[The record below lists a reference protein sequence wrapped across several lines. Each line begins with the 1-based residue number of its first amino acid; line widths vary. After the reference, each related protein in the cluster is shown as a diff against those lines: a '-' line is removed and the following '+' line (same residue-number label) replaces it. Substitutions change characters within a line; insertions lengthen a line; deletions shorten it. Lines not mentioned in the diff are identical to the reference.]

1 MPDETCDKLRKIFTP
16 PPNARVSSLQLGVGA
31 SREILDQQ
39 ATPGNFGSGKRR
51 IITKRFRRND
61 LQKSPEGSP
70 KLRGKRHKKTGLA
83 VGRKKD
89 NLRQAKINKYFN
101 KFDPGVDLN
110 VVEPRGS
117 GGDDSDDLAQVAP
130 SEES

>member
-1 MPDETCDKLRKIFTP
+1 MIKSNDQMIKWSYDSIKWRICRI
-16 PPNARVSSLQLGVGA
+16 
-31 SREILDQQ
+31 REE
-39 ATPGNFGSGKRR
+39 G